1 MNGFILSGVG
11 GTAER
16 RGLRLRVLLCLLI
29 GLLVIGCGMAA
40 AEAFTAAP
48 VSQPMKNNVPM
59 SYAEAR
65 NALIQ
70 LWETQRQ
77 VYSEEQ
83 YDQLRVTFI
92 GKDKIELHIRMTW
105 TTSGRAYYYKYRYDL
120 VSMSDPYI
128 REPDFRHRF
137 KGVKVAVDRGASVE
151 TNTELIKAETQWL
164 LRSDA
169 AAFASVLS
177 VLKQYAIQERTKLA
191 SETSSFADF
200 QGKAKAWRAM
210 KVKPDLPEDVRR
222 FRVLAED
229 AIKHQEFEKAVQYY
243 EQGLAI
249 EPLWPQGQYN
259 AALLYGEMKEYR
271 DAELHMK
278 RYLELVPDAPDA
290 QAARDQMMI
299 WQSRMKQ

>member
-1 MNGFILSGVG
+1 MNRIRSRIDAAV
-11 GTAER
+11 ER
-16 RGLRLRVLLCLLI
+16 RVHRQLIVVCLLI
-29 GLLVIGCGMAA
+29 GLLAIGPGEAIAA
-40 AEAFTAAP
+40 APAG
-48 VSQPMKNNVPM
+48 QPRNENVPI

-92 GKDKIELHIRMTW
+92 EKDKIELHIRMTW

-120 VSMSDPYI
+120 ASMSDPYI
-128 REPDFRHRF
+128 REPDFWHRF
-137 KGVKVAVDRGASVE
+137 KGVKVGVDRGASVE

-169 AAFASVLS
+169 EAFASVLS

-191 SETSSFADF
+191 SEASSFSDF
-200 QGKAKAWRAM
+200 QGKAKAWRAL
-210 KVKPDLPEDVRR
+210 KVKPELPPEVRR

-229 AIKHQEFEKAVQYY
+229 AIKHQEFEKAVDYY
-243 EQGLAI
+243 EKGMAI

>member
-1 MNGFILSGVG
+1 MKGFILSGVG
-11 GTAER
+11 GAEGR
-16 RGLRLRVLLCLLI
+16 RCIYRRILLCLLI
-29 GLLVIGCGMAA
+29 GLLALGLGEARAA
-40 AEAFTAAP
+40 APAG
-48 VSQPMKNNVPM
+48 QPRNENVAM

-65 NALIQ
+65 NTLIQ

-92 GKDKIELHIRMTW
+92 GKDKIELHIRKTW
-105 TTSGRAYYYKYRYDL
+105 TTSGRSYYYRYRYDL
-120 VSMSDPYI
+120 ASMSDPYI
-128 REPDFRHRF
+128 RTPDSWHRF
-137 KGVKVAVDRGASVE
+137 DGVKVAVDRGGSVE
-151 TNTELIKAETQWL
+151 TNTELRKAETQWL
-164 LRSDA
+164 VRSDA
-169 AAFASVLS
+169 EAFVNALS
-177 VLKQYAIQERTKLA
+177 VLKQYAIQERTRLA
-191 SETSSFADF
+191 SEASSFADF
-200 QGKAKAWRAM
+200 QVKAKAWRAS
-210 KVKPDLPEDVRR
+210 KTKPELPPDVRR

-243 EQGLAI
+243 EQGLEI

-278 RYLELVPDAPDA
+278 RYLELVPEAPDA

-299 WQSRMKQ
+299 WQSRMQP

>member
-1 MNGFILSGVG
+1 MNDASLI
-11 GTAER
+11 GTNGKAEP
-16 RGLRLRVLLCLLI
+16 RGLCWRTFLCLLI
-29 GLLVIGCGMAA
+29 GLLAIGLGEAIAA
-40 AEAFTAAP
+40 APAG
-48 VSQPMKNNVPM
+48 QPRNENVPI

-65 NALIQ
+65 QALTE
-70 LWETQRQ
+70 LWETQKQ
-77 VYSEEQ
+77 IYSEQ
-83 YDQLRVTFI
+83 QLDQLRVNFI
-92 GKDKIELHIRMTW
+92 GKDKVELHKRETW
-105 TTSGRAYYYKYRYDL
+105 TTSGRSYYYRYRYDL
-120 VSMSDPYI
+120 ASMSDPYI
-128 REPDFRHRF
+128 RTPDSWHRF
-137 KGVKVAVDRGASVE
+137 DGVKVAVDRGGSVE
-151 TNTELIKAETQWL
+151 TNTELRKAETQWL

-169 AAFASVLS
+169 EAFASVIS
-177 VLKQYAIQERTKLA
+177 VLKHYAMQERTKLA
-191 SETSSFADF
+191 SEASSFSDF
-200 QGKAKAWRAM
+200 EGKAKAWRAL
-210 KVKPDLPEDVRR
+210 KVKPELPPDVRR

-243 EQGLAI
+243 EQGLEI

>member
-1 MNGFILSGVG
+1 MNDAHLISLNGKEV
-11 GTAER
+11 R
-16 RGLRLRVLLCLLI
+16 RGLCWRAFLCLLI
-29 GLLVIGCGMAA
+29 GLLTIGFGEAIAA
-40 AEAFTAAP
+40 APAGRP
-48 VSQPMKNNVPM
+48 IDKNVAM

-77 VYSEEQ
+77 VHSEEQ

-128 REPDFRHRF
+128 REPDFWHRF
-137 KGVKVAVDRGASVE
+137 KGVKVGVDRGASVE

-169 AAFASVLS
+169 DAFASVLS

-191 SETSSFADF
+191 SEASSFADF
-200 QGKAKAWRAM
+200 QVKAKVWRAL
-210 KVKPDLPEDVRR
+210 KVKPELPPDVRR

-229 AIKHQEFEKAVQYY
+229 AIKHREFEKAVQYY
-243 EQGLAI
+243 EQGLEI

-259 AALLYGEMKEYR
+259 VALLYGEMKEYR